1 MQIDIVHRFQALAT
15 YCHDMSLVAGEQ
27 PQLGIIYSS
36 APLAAP
42 HESGMYLALINIT
55 QQRCAALVAYSERGP
70 ELRGGADAV
79 SDVCLRYDAAHTRW
93 VMAQFHNGHYIALR
107 TLTIEPSGT
116 LILSP
121 LCVLDREADFERG
134 FEPLLDLQIT
144 ENTYRVLTHKAVF
157 GHLSAPQVCTLEV
170 ALRETAWHALKEPAV
185 LVVSGTDPLPVA
197 PRAEAVILPEETYFD
212 PGLPDVSWNAAA
224 RLIANTEL
232 ATAENAMVFSA
243 SRMHLL
249 ILASPEEWVTIKEW
263 SPARVPGRE
272 QRWRTWITGWDARWS
287 TVHWR
292 HPSHI
297 SLPAETL
304 PSHEYPVSPDIAVA
318 VSDGPTQQGETVVVV
333 VSMHGEQDKH
343 LSSEGVCLKQDT
355 GEV

>member
-27 PQLGIIYSS
+27 AQLGIIYSS

-42 HESGMYLALINIT
+42 HESGMYLTLIDIK
-55 QQRCAALVAYSERGP
+55 QQRCDSLAVYSDTGP
-70 ELRGGADAV
+70 GLGGEKDSV
-79 SDVCLRYDAAHTRW
+79 SDVLLRYDALHTRW
-93 VMAQFHNGHYIALR
+93 VIAQFHNGHSVALR
-107 TLTIEPSGT
+107 TLTIGPSGKCV
-116 LILSP
+116 LSP
-121 LCVLDREADFERG
+121 LCLLDREADFEHG
-134 FEPLLDLQIT
+134 FNPLLDLQIN

-170 ALRETAWHALKEPAV
+170 ALRENAWNALEEPSV
-185 LVVSGTDPLPVA
+185 LVVSGGDTLPV
-197 PRAEAVILPEETYFD
+197 PPHAEAVVLPEETYFD
-212 PGLPDVSWNAAA
+212 PGLPDISWNAAA
-224 RLIANTEL
+224 RLVANTEL

-243 SRMHLL
+243 SHMQVLV
-249 ILASPEEWVTIKEW
+249 LAAPEEWVTVKEW

-272 QRWRTWITGWDARWS
+272 QRWRTWITSWDAQWS

-304 PSHEYPVSPDIAVA
+304 PSHEYPVWPAITVA
-318 VSDGPTQQGETVVVV
+318 VSDGPTQQAETVVVV
-333 VSMHGEQDKH
+333 VSMQDEEDKR
-343 LSSEGVCLKQDT
+343 
-355 GEV
+355 